1 MAQPSSQTTPDLTRI
16 SEEAW
21 SMARKRLAAIQPLL
35 TGEPVT
41 KEVARQYAETAGV
54 HVSTLYRWL
63 EAYRKTE
70 QLTTLLPG
78 KPGIKTGQ
86 KCLPVSSEEIV
97 SLVIEQVYLTRQR
110 PSAQHVATEII
121 ARCRD
126 AGIAAPHP
134 STIRRRVARLPEQ
147 LKVNRRDGSQA
158 ARVFEPLAGNFPT
171 PERALGVVQID
182 HTKVDVILVDD
193 LTRQPVGRPWITLAI
208 DVFSR
213 MIAGF
218 YVSFDPPGAMS
229 TGLCLAHAILPK
241 SIWLAKYGIT
251 TPWPICG
258 RIQRLHLDNAKEF
271 HGTML
276 DRACLNYG
284 IELQWRPVK
293 KPWYGGHIERWLGTF
308 AQQLQNL
315 PGATFSN
322 SAERGEYDS
331 EGQAALT
338 LTEFEKW
345 LATFITEVYHQRL
358 HSALGVAP
366 IQKYES
372 TSPKN
377 VGWNVDERRLRLDFM
392 PYLERTVQPYGIL
405 IDQIAYYS
413 DVLRRWVNAADP
425 EEPASKRKFTVRRDP
440 RDISVIHFWDPEAQE
455 YFRIPYRDTA
465 HPAISLWELKEI
477 RRQLQQQ
484 GRESINEEL
493 IFSAYARMREI
504 ADAARRTTK
513 AARRDAQRRR
523 DHTSVAIGAPAP
535 SPETSELV
543 TDLSEIEA
551 FEIEELL

>member
-1 MAQPSSQTTPDLTRI
+1 MAQPSSRTTPDLTHV
-16 SEEAW
+16 SEEDW
-21 SMARKRLAAIQPLL
+21 YRARKRLEAIQPLL
-35 TGEPVT
+35 TAGPVS
-41 KEVARQYAETAGV
+41 KQVAKQYAETAGV

-70 QLTTLLPG
+70 QLTALLPE
-78 KPGIKTGQ
+78 KPGIELGDKR
-86 KCLPVSSEEIV
+86 LPAGSEEIV
-97 SLVIEQVYLTRQR
+97 SLVIKQVYLTRQR
-110 PSAQHVATEII
+110 PSVRHVTAEIV

-126 AGIAAPHP
+126 AGLAVPHP
-134 STIRRRVARLPEQ
+134 STIRRRIARTPEQ
-147 LKVNRRDGSQA
+147 VAAKCRKGSQA
-158 ARVFEPLAGNFPT
+158 ARVYEPLAGNFPT
-171 PERALGVVQID
+171 PEGALGVVQID

-193 LTRQPVGRPWITLAI
+193 LTRQPVGRPWITVAI
-208 DVFSR
+208 DIFSR

-229 TGLCLAHAILPK
+229 TGLCLAHAMLPK
-241 SIWLAKYGIT
+241 RIWLAKYGVT

-258 RIQRLHLDNAKEF
+258 RIKSLHLDNAKEF

-276 DRACLNYG
+276 DRACQNYG

-308 AQQLQNL
+308 AQELKNL

-322 SAERGEYDS
+322 PAERGEYDS
-331 EGQAALT
+331 EERAALT
-338 LTEFEKW
+338 LTEFERW
-345 LATFITEVYHQRL
+345 LATFITEVYHQRV

-372 TSPKN
+372 SGPKHAD
-377 VGWNVDERRLRLDFM
+377 WNVDERRLRLDFM
-392 PYLERTVQPYGIL
+392 PYLERTVQPYGVL

-413 DVLRRWVNAADP
+413 DVLRRWVSAADP
-425 EEPASKRKFTVRRDP
+425 DDPAHKRKFTMRRDP

-455 YFRIPYRDTA
+455 YFRIPYRNTA

-477 RRQLQQQ
+477 RRQLQQH

-523 DHTSVAIGAPAP
+523 DHSDVAVSAPTKSA
-535 SPETSELV
+535 ETSEIV
-543 TDLSEIEA
+543 MDLSEIEP
-551 FEIEELL
+551 FEIEEI